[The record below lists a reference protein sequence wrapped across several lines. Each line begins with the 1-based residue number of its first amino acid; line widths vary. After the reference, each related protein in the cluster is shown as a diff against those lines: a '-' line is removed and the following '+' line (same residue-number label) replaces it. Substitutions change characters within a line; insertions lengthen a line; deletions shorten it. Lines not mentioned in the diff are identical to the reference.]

1 MTGKL
6 KLILTKLK
14 AFRRLSL
21 LERLWLMAPIM
32 IWFSYLPQISLA
44 EDGTMN
50 YELSLALIYVV
61 ILAIV
66 GLPRVWY
73 HRSELRQ
80 SRPVWPASVFVGW
93 SGLCVIWSDNH
104 TRGLLTFAVYVTL
117 YLVFLALV
125 AERRL
130 LCQLLP
136 KLVMVAIRATVLA
149 CLLAIIQII
158 LGTFV
163 VTDRHTF
170 GLCAGCVAGQF
181 GFIRPNLLAIEP
193 QFLGSL
199 LLAPLLYITYLTLR
213 GKHDYAKQ
221 PLLLVL
227 MLTTLWLTL
236 SRGAIYAYLASLVV
250 MILLVRKWRRM
261 LAVVGSVALSLVICL
276 ICQGA
281 LASANPR
288 IDSSFTQ
295 AVSTSLNHLSMGIIR
310 LPYQRKSPTSLPSI
324 SREHDKQ
331 PAYHGYVAES
341 TNVRLSLTKTALA
354 AWRSNQLG
362 QQLFGT
368 GLGSAGIVLA
378 RQTGSQYQK
387 EIVQNEFVEVLLERG
402 LVGLALLGGLVVL
415 YGRLCFQRRDYL
427 ALAILVAYLT
437 QWCFFSGLPNA
448 LHIYLV
454 LALLS
459 AKLLDGAPAGKNL
472 PDGLK

>member
-1 MTGKL
+1 
-6 KLILTKLK
+6 
-14 AFRRLSL
+14 
-21 LERLWLMAPIM
+21 
-32 IWFSYLPQISLA
+32 
-44 EDGTMN
+44 MN
-50 YELSLALIYVV
+50 YELSLTLIYVV

-66 GLPRVWY
+66 GLPRVWH

-80 SRPVWPASVFVGW
+80 SRPIWLASAFVGW

-104 TRGLLTFAVYVTL
+104 TRGLLTFAVYVVL
-117 YLVFLALV
+117 YLVFLVLV

-130 LCQLLP
+130 LRQLLP
-136 KLVMVAIRATVLA
+136 KLVKVAIWATISA
-149 CLLAIIQII
+149 CLLAIAQMV

-163 VTDRHTF
+163 ITNRHSL

-221 PLLLVL
+221 SLLLVL

-250 MILLVRKWRRM
+250 MILLVRKWRRQ
-261 LAVVGSVALSLVICL
+261 LVVVGLIALSLVVCL
-276 ICQGA
+276 VCQGA

-295 AVSTSLNHLSMGIIR
+295 AISTSLNHLSMGIVR
-310 LPYQRKSPTSLPSI
+310 LPYQRQSTTTLPSI
-324 SREHDKQ
+324 SQDHDKQ

-362 QQLFGT
+362 QQFFGT

-378 RQTGSQYQK
+378 RQTGSWYQK

-402 LVGLALLGGLVVL
+402 LIGLALLGGLVVL
-415 YGRLCFQRRDYL
+415 YGRLCSRRRDHL
-427 ALAILVAYLT
+427 ALVILVAYLV

-459 AKLLDGAPAGKNL
+459 AKLLDGASASKNL
-472 PDGLK
+472 PGCLK

>member
-32 IWFSYLPQISLA
+32 IWFSYLPRISLA
-44 EDGTMN
+44 EDSTMN
-50 YELSLALIYVV
+50 YELSLTLIYVV
-61 ILAIV
+61 ILAII
-66 GLPRVWY
+66 GLPRVW
-73 HRSELRQ
+73 HHWSELRQ
-80 SRPVWPASVFVGW
+80 SRPVQLASAFVGW
-93 SGLCVIWSDNH
+93 SGLCVIWSDNR

-136 KLVMVAIRATVLA
+136 KLVRVAIRVTASA
-149 CLLAIIQII
+149 CLLAIAQMVS
-158 LGTFV
+158 GTFV
-163 VTDRHTF
+163 ITNRHSL

-199 LLAPLLYITYLTLR
+199 LLAPLLYITYLTLQ
-213 GKHDYAKQ
+213 GKHSYAKQ
-221 PLLLVL
+221 SLLLVL

-250 MILLVRKWRRM
+250 MILLVRKWRCQ
-261 LAVVGSVALSLVICL
+261 LAVVGLTALSLVVCL
-276 ICQGA
+276 VCQGA
-281 LASANPR
+281 LASTNPR

-295 AVSTSLNHLSMGIIR
+295 AVSTSLNHLSMGIVR
-310 LPYQRKSPTSLPSI
+310 LPYQQKSPTSPPSI
-324 SREHDKQ
+324 PQEHDKQ

-341 TNVRLSLTKTALA
+341 TNVRLSLTRTALA

-402 LVGLALLGGLVVL
+402 LIGLALLGGLVVL
-415 YGRLCFQRRDYL
+415 YGRLCSRRRDHL
-427 ALAILVAYLT
+427 ALVILVAYLA

-459 AKLLDGAPAGKNL
+459 AKLLDGASAGKNL
-472 PDGLK
+472 PDGLE

>member
-1 MTGKL
+1 MTGKS
-6 KLILTKLK
+6 KLVLTELK
-14 AFRRLSL
+14 AFWRLSL

-32 IWFSYLPQISLA
+32 IWFSYLPRISLA

-50 YELSLALIYVV
+50 YELSLTLIYVV

-66 GLPRVWY
+66 GLPRVWH

-80 SRPVWPASVFVGW
+80 SRLVWPASAFVGW
-93 SGLCVIWSDNH
+93 SGLCVIWSDNC
-104 TRGLLTFAVYVTL
+104 TRGLLTFAVYVVL

-130 LCQLLP
+130 LCRLLP
-136 KLVMVAIRATVLA
+136 KLVRVAIRATISA
-149 CLLAIIQII
+149 CLLAITQMV
-158 LGTFV
+158 LGIFV
-163 VTDRHTF
+163 ITNRHTF

-236 SRGAIYAYLASLVV
+236 SRGAIYAYLASLIV

-324 SREHDKQ
+324 PREHDKQ
-331 PAYHGYVAES
+331 PAYRGYVAES

-354 AWRSNQLG
+354 AWRSNRLG

-415 YGRLCFQRRDYL
+415 YGRLYSQRRDYL
-427 ALAILVAYLT
+427 ALVILVAYLT

-459 AKLLDGAPAGKNL
+459 AKLLDGTSAGKNL

>member
-6 KLILTKLK
+6 KLILTELK

-32 IWFSYLPQISLA
+32 IWFSYLPRISLA

-50 YELSLALIYVV
+50 YELSLTLIYVV

-66 GLPRVWY
+66 GLPRVWH

-80 SRPVWPASVFVGW
+80 SRPIWLASAFVGW

-104 TRGLLTFAVYVTL
+104 TRGLLTFAVYVVL
-117 YLVFLALV
+117 YLVFLVLV

-130 LCQLLP
+130 LRQLLP
-136 KLVMVAIRATVLA
+136 KLVKVAIWATISA
-149 CLLAIIQII
+149 CLLAIAQMV

-163 VTDRHTF
+163 ITNRHSL

-221 PLLLVL
+221 SLLLVL

-250 MILLVRKWRRM
+250 MILLVREWRRQ

-281 LASANPR
+281 LASVNPR

-324 SREHDKQ
+324 PREHDKQ

-354 AWRSNQLG
+354 AWQSNRLS

-402 LVGLALLGGLVVL
+402 LAGLALLGGLVVL
-415 YGRLCFQRRDYL
+415 YGRLCFQRRDHL

-459 AKLLDGAPAGKNL
+459 AKLLDGAPAGKYL
-472 PDGLK
+472 SDGLK

>member
-1 MTGKL
+1 MTSKS
-6 KLILTKLK
+6 KLILSKLK
-14 AFRRLSL
+14 TFWRLSL

-32 IWFSYLPQISLA
+32 IWFSYLPRISLA

-50 YELSLALIYVV
+50 YELSLTLIYVV

-66 GLPRVWY
+66 GLPRVWH

-80 SRPVWPASVFVGW
+80 LRLVWLASAFIGW

-104 TRGLLTFAVYVTL
+104 TRGLLTFAVYVVL

-130 LCQLLP
+130 LCRLLP
-136 KLVMVAIRATVLA
+136 KLVRVAIRMTISA

-163 VTDRHTF
+163 ITNRHSL

-199 LLAPLLYITYLTLR
+199 LLVPLLYITYLILQ
-213 GKHDYAKQ
+213 GKHSYAKQ

-250 MILLVRKWRRM
+250 MILLVRKWRRQ
-261 LAVVGSVALSLVICL
+261 LVVVGLIALSLVVCL
-276 ICQGA
+276 VCQGA

-310 LPYQRKSPTSLPSI
+310 LPYQWKSPTSLPLI
-324 SREHDKQ
+324 SQEHDKQ
-331 PAYHGYVAES
+331 PAYRGYVAES

-354 AWRSNQLG
+354 AWRSNRLG

-402 LVGLALLGGLVVL
+402 LIGLVLLGGLVAL
-415 YGRLCFQRRDYL
+415 YGRLCSQRRDYL
-427 ALAILVAYLT
+427 ALVILVAYLA

-459 AKLLDGAPAGKNL
+459 AKLLDGASAGKNL
-472 PDGLK
+472 PDGLE

>member
-50 YELSLALIYVV
+50 YELSLTLIYVV

-66 GLPRVWY
+66 GLPRIWY

-80 SRPVWPASVFVGW
+80 SRPVWLASAFVGW

-104 TRGLLTFAVYVTL
+104 TRGLLTFAVYAVL

-136 KLVMVAIRATVLA
+136 KLVRVAIRATASA
-149 CLLAIIQII
+149 CLLAIIQVI

-281 LASANPR
+281 LAGANPR

-324 SREHDKQ
+324 PREHDKQ
-331 PAYHGYVAES
+331 PAYRGYVAES

-354 AWRSNQLG
+354 AWRSNRLG

-402 LVGLALLGGLVVL
+402 LAGLALLGGLVVL
-415 YGRLCFQRRDYL
+415 YGRLCSQRRDYL
-427 ALAILVAYLT
+427 ALVILIAYLA

-448 LHIYLV
+448 LHVYLV

-459 AKLLDGAPAGKNL
+459 AKLLDGTSAGKDL

>member
-6 KLILTKLK
+6 KLILTELK

-50 YELSLALIYVV
+50 YELSLMLIYVV

-66 GLPRVWY
+66 GLPRIWR

-80 SRPVWPASVFVGW
+80 SRPVWPASAFVGW

-104 TRGLLTFAVYVTL
+104 TRGLLTFAVYAVL

-136 KLVMVAIRATVLA
+136 KLVRVAIRATASA

-163 VTDRHTF
+163 VTNRHTL

-213 GKHDYAKQ
+213 EKHDYAKQ

-281 LASANPR
+281 LAGANPR

-324 SREHDKQ
+324 PQDHDKQ
-331 PAYHGYVAES
+331 PAYRGYVAES

-354 AWRSNQLG
+354 AWRSNRLS

-368 GLGSAGIVLA
+368 GLGSAGIILA
-378 RQTGSQYQK
+378 RQTGSRYQK

-402 LVGLALLGGLVVL
+402 LIGLALLGGLVVL
-415 YGRLCFQRRDYL
+415 YGRLCSRRRDHL
-427 ALAILVAYLT
+427 ALVILVAYLA

-459 AKLLDGAPAGKNL
+459 AKLLDGTSASKDL

>member
-1 MTGKL
+1 MTSKSRLILSKL
-6 KLILTKLK
+6 KT
-14 AFRRLSL
+14 FRRLSL

-32 IWFSYLPQISLA
+32 IWFSYLPRISLA

-50 YELSLALIYVV
+50 YELSLTLIYVV

-66 GLPRVWY
+66 GLPRVW
-73 HRSELRQ
+73 HRRSELRQ
-80 SRPVWPASVFVGW
+80 LGLVRLASAFVGW
-93 SGLCVIWSDNH
+93 SGLCVIWSDNC
-104 TRGLLTFAVYVTL
+104 TRGLLTFAVYVVL
-117 YLVFLALV
+117 YLVFLVLV

-130 LCQLLP
+130 LRQLLP
-136 KLVMVAIRATVLA
+136 KLVRVAIWATISA
-149 CLLAIIQII
+149 CLLAIAQMV

-163 VTDRHTF
+163 ITNRHSL

-199 LLAPLLYITYLTLR
+199 LLAPLLYITYLILQ
-213 GKHDYAKQ
+213 GKHSYAKQ

-250 MILLVRKWRRM
+250 MILLVRKWRRQ
-261 LAVVGSVALSLVICL
+261 LVVVGLIALSLVVCL
-276 ICQGA
+276 VCQGA

-310 LPYQRKSPTSLPSI
+310 LPYQRKSPTSPPLI
-324 SREHDKQ
+324 SQEHDKQ
-331 PAYHGYVAES
+331 PAYHGYVVES

-378 RQTGSQYQK
+378 RQTGSRYQK

-415 YGRLCFQRRDYL
+415 CGRLCSQRRDYL
-427 ALAILVAYLT
+427 ALVILVAYLA

-472 PDGLK
+472 PDGLE

>member
-32 IWFSYLPQISLA
+32 IWFSYLPRISLA

-50 YELSLALIYVV
+50 YELSLTLIYVV

-66 GLPRVWY
+66 GLPRVWHY
-73 HRSELRQ
+73 RSELRQ
-80 SRPVWPASVFVGW
+80 SRLVWPASVFVGW
-93 SGLCVIWSDNH
+93 SGLCVIWSDNR
-104 TRGLLTFAVYVTL
+104 TRGLLTFAVYAVL
-117 YLVFLALV
+117 YLAFLALV

-136 KLVMVAIRATVLA
+136 KLVRVAIRATASA

-163 VTDRHTF
+163 VTNRHTL

-236 SRGAIYAYLASLVV
+236 SRGAIYAYLASLIV
-250 MILLVRKWRRM
+250 MILLVRKWRRQ
-261 LAVVGSVALSLVICL
+261 LVIVGSVALSLVICL

-310 LPYQRKSPTSLPSI
+310 LPYQQKSPTSLPSI
-324 SREHDKQ
+324 PREHDKQ
-331 PAYHGYVAES
+331 PAYRGYVAES

-354 AWRSNQLG
+354 AWRSNRLG

-415 YGRLCFQRRDYL
+415 YGRLCFQRRDHL
-427 ALAILVAYLT
+427 ALTILVAYLT

-459 AKLLDGAPAGKNL
+459 VKLLDSASAGKNL

>member
-1 MTGKL
+1 MTGKS
-6 KLILTKLK
+6 KLVLTELK
-14 AFRRLSL
+14 AFWRLSL

-32 IWFSYLPQISLA
+32 IWFSYLPRISLA

-50 YELSLALIYVV
+50 YELSLTLIYVV

-66 GLPRVWY
+66 GLPRVWH

-80 SRPVWPASVFVGW
+80 SRLVWPASAFVGW
-93 SGLCVIWSDNH
+93 SGLCVIWSDNC
-104 TRGLLTFAVYVTL
+104 TRGLLTFAVYVVL

-130 LCQLLP
+130 LCRLLP
-136 KLVMVAIRATVLA
+136 KLVRVAIRATISA
-149 CLLAIIQII
+149 CLLAITQMV

-163 VTDRHTF
+163 ITNRHTF

-236 SRGAIYAYLASLVV
+236 SRGAIYAYLASLIV

-324 SREHDKQ
+324 PREHDKQ
-331 PAYHGYVAES
+331 PAYRGYVAES

-354 AWRSNQLG
+354 AWRSNRLG

-415 YGRLCFQRRDYL
+415 YGRLYSQRRDYL
-427 ALAILVAYLT
+427 ALVILVAYLT

-459 AKLLDGAPAGKNL
+459 AKLLDGASAGKNL
-472 PDGLK
+472 SDGLE

>member
-14 AFRRLSL
+14 TFWRLSL

-32 IWFSYLPQISLA
+32 IWFSYLPRISLA

-50 YELSLALIYVV
+50 YELSLTLIYVV
-61 ILAIV
+61 MLAIV
-66 GLPRVWY
+66 GLPRVWH

-80 SRPVWPASVFVGW
+80 LGLVRLASAFVGW
-93 SGLCVIWSDNH
+93 SGLCVIWSDNR
-104 TRGLLTFAVYVTL
+104 TRGLLTFAVYATL
-117 YLVFLALV
+117 YLIFLALV
-125 AERRL
+125 TERRL

-136 KLVMVAIRATVLA
+136 KLVRVAIRTTTSA
-149 CLLAIIQII
+149 CLLAIAQMV

-163 VTDRHTF
+163 VADRHTL

-199 LLAPLLYITYLTLR
+199 LLAPLLYITYLILQ
-213 GKHDYAKQ
+213 GKHSYAKQ

-250 MILLVRKWRRM
+250 MILLVRKWRRQ
-261 LAVVGSVALSLVICL
+261 LAVVGSVALSLVVCL
-276 ICQGA
+276 VCQGT
-281 LASANPR
+281 LASANLR

-310 LPYQRKSPTSLPSI
+310 LPYRRKSPTSLPSI
-324 SREHDKQ
+324 PREHDKQ
-331 PAYHGYVAES
+331 PAYRGYVVES

-354 AWRSNQLG
+354 AWRSNRLG

-378 RQTGSQYQK
+378 RQTGSRYQK

-402 LVGLALLGGLVVL
+402 LIGLVLLGGLVAL
-415 YGRLCFQRRDYL
+415 YGRLCSQRRDYL
-427 ALAILVAYLT
+427 ALVILVAYLV

-472 PDGLK
+472 PDGLE

>member
-50 YELSLALIYVV
+50 YELSLTLIYVV

-66 GLPRVWY
+66 GLPRIWY

-80 SRPVWPASVFVGW
+80 SRPVWLASTFVGW

-136 KLVMVAIRATVLA
+136 KLVRVAIRATASA
-149 CLLAIIQII
+149 CLLAIVQII

-163 VTDRHTF
+163 VTDRHTL

-199 LLAPLLYITYLTLR
+199 LLAPLLYITYLILQ
-213 GKHDYAKQ
+213 GKHSYAKQ

-250 MILLVRKWRRM
+250 MILLVRKWRRQ
-261 LAVVGSVALSLVICL
+261 LVVVGLIALSLVVCL
-276 ICQGA
+276 VCQGA

-295 AVSTSLNHLSMGIIR
+295 AVSTSLNHLSMGIVR

-324 SREHDKQ
+324 PREHDKQ

-354 AWRSNQLG
+354 AWRSNRLG

-387 EIVQNEFVEVLLERG
+387 EIVQNEFIEVLLERG

-415 YGRLCFQRRDYL
+415 YGRLCFQRRDHL

-459 AKLLDGAPAGKNL
+459 TKLLDGASAGKNL
-472 PDGLK
+472 PDGLE

>member
-21 LERLWLMAPIM
+21 LEQLWLMAPIM

-50 YELSLALIYVV
+50 YELSLTLIYVV

-66 GLPRVWY
+66 GLPRVWH

-80 SRPVWPASVFVGW
+80 SGPVRLASAFVGW

-104 TRGLLTFAVYVTL
+104 TRGLLTFAVYATL

-130 LCQLLP
+130 LCRLLP
-136 KLVMVAIRATVLA
+136 KLVRVAIRATASA

-163 VTDRHTF
+163 VADRHTL

-213 GKHDYAKQ
+213 EKHDYAKQ

-250 MILLVRKWRRM
+250 MILLVRKWRRQ

-281 LASANPR
+281 LASVNPR

-324 SREHDKQ
+324 PREHDKQ

-354 AWRSNQLG
+354 AWQSNRLS

-402 LVGLALLGGLVVL
+402 LAGLALLGGLVVL
-415 YGRLCFQRRDYL
+415 YGRLCFQRRDHL

-459 AKLLDGAPAGKNL
+459 AKLLDGAPAGKYL
-472 PDGLK
+472 SDGLK

>member
-6 KLILTKLK
+6 KLILIKLK
-14 AFRRLSL
+14 AFQRLSL

-50 YELSLALIYVV
+50 YELSLTLIYVV

-66 GLPRVWY
+66 GLPRVWH

-80 SRPVWPASVFVGW
+80 SRLVWPASVFVGW
-93 SGLCVIWSDNH
+93 SGLCVIWSDNR
-104 TRGLLTFAVYVTL
+104 TRGLLTFAVYATL

-136 KLVMVAIRATVLA
+136 KLVRVAIRATASA

-163 VTDRHTF
+163 VADRHIL

-199 LLAPLLYITYLTLR
+199 LLAPLLYITYLTLQ
-213 GKHDYAKQ
+213 GKHSYAKQ

-250 MILLVRKWRRM
+250 MILLVRKWRRQ
-261 LAVVGSVALSLVICL
+261 LVVVGSVALSLVVCL
-276 ICQGA
+276 VCQGT

-295 AVSTSLNHLSMGIIR
+295 AVSTSLNHLSMGIVR

-324 SREHDKQ
+324 PREHDKQ

-354 AWRSNQLG
+354 AWRSNRLG

-378 RQTGSQYQK
+378 RQTGSRYQK

-402 LVGLALLGGLVVL
+402 LIGLALLGGLVVL

-459 AKLLDGAPAGKNL
+459 AKLLDGASAGKNL

>member
-1 MTGKL
+1 MTGKSKLVLTEL
-6 KLILTKLK
+6 KT
-14 AFRRLSL
+14 FWRLSL

-32 IWFSYLPQISLA
+32 IWFSYLPRISLA

-66 GLPRVWY
+66 GLPRVWC
-73 HRSELRQ
+73 HRSELKQ
-80 SRPVWPASVFVGW
+80 SRPVQLASAFVGW
-93 SGLCVIWSDNH
+93 SGLCVIWSDNR
-104 TRGLLTFAVYVTL
+104 TRGLLTFAVYATL
-117 YLVFLALV
+117 YLIFLALV

-130 LCQLLP
+130 LCRLLP
-136 KLVMVAIRATVLA
+136 KLVRVAIRATASA

-163 VTDRHTF
+163 IADRHTF

-324 SREHDKQ
+324 PREHDKQ
-331 PAYHGYVAES
+331 PAYRGYVAES

-354 AWRSNQLG
+354 AWRSNRLG

-415 YGRLCFQRRDYL
+415 YGRLCFQRQDYL
-427 ALAILVAYLT
+427 ALVILVAYLA

-459 AKLLDGAPAGKNL
+459 AKLLDGASASKNL
-472 PDGLK
+472 PDGLE

>member
-32 IWFSYLPQISLA
+32 IWFSYLPRISLA

-50 YELSLALIYVV
+50 YELSLTLIYVV

-66 GLPRVWY
+66 GLPRVWRY
-73 HRSELRQ
+73 RSELRQ
-80 SRPVWPASVFVGW
+80 LRPVWLASAFVGW
-93 SGLCVIWSDNH
+93 SGLCVIWSDNR
-104 TRGLLTFAVYVTL
+104 TRGLLTFAVYVML

-136 KLVMVAIRATVLA
+136 KLVRVAIWATISA
-149 CLLAIIQII
+149 CLLAITQMV

-163 VTDRHTF
+163 VADRHTF
-170 GLCAGCVAGQF
+170 GLCTGCVAGQF

-250 MILLVRKWRRM
+250 MILLVRNWRRM

-295 AVSTSLNHLSMGIIR
+295 AVSTSLNHLSMGVIR

-324 SREHDKQ
+324 PREHDKQ
-331 PAYHGYVAES
+331 PAYRGYVAES
-341 TNVRLSLTKTALA
+341 TNVRLSLTKTALT
-354 AWRSNQLG
+354 AWRSNRLS

-402 LVGLALLGGLVVL
+402 LAGLALLGGLVVL

-459 AKLLDGAPAGKNL
+459 TKLLDGASAGKNL

>member
-50 YELSLALIYVV
+50 YELSLTLIYVV

-66 GLPRVWY
+66 GLPRVWC

-80 SRPVWPASVFVGW
+80 SRPVRLASAFVGW
-93 SGLCVIWSDNH
+93 SGLCVIWSDNR
-104 TRGLLTFAVYVTL
+104 TRGLLTFAVYATL

-130 LCQLLP
+130 LCRLLP
-136 KLVMVAIRATVLA
+136 KLVRVAIWMTISA
-149 CLLAIIQII
+149 CLLAIAQMV

-163 VTDRHTF
+163 VADRHTF

-199 LLAPLLYITYLTLR
+199 LLAPLLYITYLTLQ

-236 SRGAIYAYLASLVV
+236 SRGAIYAYLASLIV

-261 LAVVGSVALSLVICL
+261 LAVVGLIALSLVICL

-310 LPYQRKSPTSLPSI
+310 LPYQRKSPTSPPLIP
-324 SREHDKQ
+324 REHDKQ
-331 PAYHGYVAES
+331 PAYRGYVAES

-354 AWRSNQLG
+354 AWRSNRLG

-378 RQTGSQYQK
+378 RQTGSRYQK

-402 LVGLALLGGLVVL
+402 LIGLVLLGGLVAL
-415 YGRLCFQRRDYL
+415 YGRLCSQRRDYL
-427 ALAILVAYLT
+427 ALVILVAYLA

-459 AKLLDGAPAGKNL
+459 AKLLDGTPAGKNL
-472 PDGLK
+472 PDGLE

>member
-32 IWFSYLPQISLA
+32 IWFSYLPRISLA

-50 YELSLALIYVV
+50 YELSLTLIYVV

-66 GLPRVWY
+66 GLPRVWH

-80 SRPVWPASVFVGW
+80 SRLVWPASAFVGW
-93 SGLCVIWSDNH
+93 SGLCVIWSDNC
-104 TRGLLTFAVYVTL
+104 TRGLLTFAVYVML

-130 LCQLLP
+130 LCRLLP
-136 KLVMVAIRATVLA
+136 KLVRVAIRATISA
-149 CLLAIIQII
+149 CLLAITQMV

-163 VTDRHTF
+163 ITNRHSL

-250 MILLVRKWRRM
+250 MILLVRKWRRQ
-261 LAVVGSVALSLVICL
+261 LAVVGLVALSLVICL

-310 LPYQRKSPTSLPSI
+310 LPYQRKSPTSPLSI
-324 SREHDKQ
+324 PQEHDKQ

-378 RQTGSQYQK
+378 RQTGSRYQK

-402 LVGLALLGGLVVL
+402 PVGLALLGGLVVL

-459 AKLLDGAPAGKNL
+459 AKLLDGASAGKNL
-472 PDGLK
+472 PDSLK

>member
-50 YELSLALIYVV
+50 YELSLTLIYVV

-66 GLPRVWY
+66 GLPRIWY

-80 SRPVWPASVFVGW
+80 SRPVWLASAFVGW

-104 TRGLLTFAVYVTL
+104 IRGLLTFAVYAVL

-136 KLVMVAIRATVLA
+136 KLVRVAIRATASA

-163 VTDRHTF
+163 VTNRHTL

-181 GFIRPNLLAIEP
+181 GFIRPNLLTIEP

-199 LLAPLLYITYLTLR
+199 LLAPLLYITYLILQ
-213 GKHDYAKQ
+213 GKHSYAKQ

-250 MILLVRKWRRM
+250 MILLVRKWRRI

-288 IDSSFTQ
+288 IDSGFTQ

-324 SREHDKQ
+324 PREHDKQ
-331 PAYHGYVAES
+331 PAYRGYVAES

-354 AWRSNQLG
+354 AWRSNRLG

-378 RQTGSQYQK
+378 RQTGSRYQK

-402 LVGLALLGGLVVL
+402 LIGLVLLGGLVAL

-427 ALAILVAYLT
+427 ALAILVAYLA

-472 PDGLK
+472 PDGLE

>member
-32 IWFSYLPQISLA
+32 IWFSYLPRISLA

-50 YELSLALIYVV
+50 YELSLTLIYVV
-61 ILAIV
+61 ILATV
-66 GLPRVWY
+66 GLSRVWH

-80 SRPVWPASVFVGW
+80 SGLVRLVSAFVGW
-93 SGLCVIWSDNH
+93 SGLCVIWSDNR
-104 TRGLLTFAVYVTL
+104 TRGLLTFAVYVVL

-130 LCQLLP
+130 LCRLLP
-136 KLVMVAIRATVLA
+136 KLVRVAIWATISA
-149 CLLAIIQII
+149 CLLAIAQII

-163 VTDRHTF
+163 IADRHTF

-193 QFLGSL
+193 QFIGSL
-199 LLAPLLYITYLTLR
+199 LLAPLLYITYLTLQ

-221 PLLLVL
+221 SLLLVL

-236 SRGAIYAYLASLVV
+236 SRGAIYAYLAGLVV

-310 LPYQRKSPTSLPSI
+310 LPYQQKSPTSPPSI
-324 SREHDKQ
+324 PQGHDKQ

-378 RQTGSQYQK
+378 RQTGSRYQK

-402 LVGLALLGGLVVL
+402 LIGLVLLGGLVAL
-415 YGRLCFQRRDYL
+415 YGRLCSQRRDYL
-427 ALAILVAYLT
+427 ALVILVAYLA

-472 PDGLK
+472 PDGLE

>member
-66 GLPRVWY
+66 GLPRVWH

-80 SRPVWPASVFVGW
+80 SRLVWSASAFVGW
-93 SGLCVIWSDNH
+93 SGLCVIWSDNR
-104 TRGLLTFAVYVTL
+104 TRGLLTFAVYATL

-136 KLVMVAIRATVLA
+136 KLVKVAIRATASA

-163 VTDRHTF
+163 VADRHTL

-213 GKHDYAKQ
+213 GKHSYAKQ

-261 LAVVGSVALSLVICL
+261 PAVVGLVALSLVICL

-281 LASANPR
+281 LASANLR

-324 SREHDKQ
+324 PREHDKQ

-354 AWRSNQLG
+354 AWRSNRLG

-378 RQTGSQYQK
+378 RQTGSRYQK

-459 AKLLDGAPAGKNL
+459 AKLLDGASAGKNL

>member
-1 MTGKL
+1 
-6 KLILTKLK
+6 
-14 AFRRLSL
+14 
-21 LERLWLMAPIM
+21 
-32 IWFSYLPQISLA
+32 
-44 EDGTMN
+44 MN
-50 YELSLALIYVV
+50 YELSLTLIYVV

-66 GLPRVWY
+66 GLPRVWH

-80 SRPVWPASVFVGW
+80 SRPIWLASAFVGW

-104 TRGLLTFAVYVTL
+104 TRGLLTFAVYVVL
-117 YLVFLALV
+117 YLVFLVLV

-130 LCQLLP
+130 LRQLLP
-136 KLVMVAIRATVLA
+136 KLVKVAIWATISA
-149 CLLAIIQII
+149 CLLAIAQMV

-163 VTDRHTF
+163 ITNRHSL

-221 PLLLVL
+221 SLLLVL

-250 MILLVRKWRRM
+250 MILLVRKWRRQ
-261 LAVVGSVALSLVICL
+261 LVVVGLIALSLVVCL
-276 ICQGA
+276 VCQGA

-295 AVSTSLNHLSMGIIR
+295 AISTSLNHLSMGIVR
-310 LPYQRKSPTSLPSI
+310 LPYQRQSTTTLPSI
-324 SREHDKQ
+324 SQDHDKQ

-341 TNVRLSLTKTALA
+341 TNVRLSLTRTALA

-378 RQTGSQYQK
+378 RQTGSRYQK

-402 LVGLALLGGLVVL
+402 LIGLALLGGLVVL
-415 YGRLCFQRRDYL
+415 YGRLCSQRRDYL
-427 ALAILVAYLT
+427 ALVILVAYLA

-459 AKLLDGAPAGKNL
+459 AKLLDGASASKDL
-472 PDGLK
+472 PDGLE

>member
-66 GLPRVWY
+66 GLPRVWRR
-73 HRSELRQ
+73 RSELRQ
-80 SRPVWPASVFVGW
+80 SRSVWPASAFVGW

-104 TRGLLTFAVYVTL
+104 TRGLLTFAVYVML

-136 KLVMVAIRATVLA
+136 KLVRVAIWATISA
-149 CLLAIIQII
+149 CLLAIAQMV

-163 VTDRHTF
+163 ITNRHSL

-199 LLAPLLYITYLTLR
+199 LLAPLLYITYLILQ
-213 GKHDYAKQ
+213 GKHSYAKQ

-236 SRGAIYAYLASLVV
+236 SRGAIYAYLASLAV
-250 MILLVRKWRRM
+250 MILLVRKWRRQ
-261 LAVVGSVALSLVICL
+261 LVVVGLIALSLVVCL
-276 ICQGA
+276 VCQGA

-295 AVSTSLNHLSMGIIR
+295 AVSTSLNHLSMGIVR
-310 LPYQRKSPTSLPSI
+310 LPYQQKSPTPPSLI
-324 SREHDKQ
+324 SQEHDKQ

-354 AWRSNQLG
+354 AWRSNQFG

-378 RQTGSQYQK
+378 RQTGSRYQK

-402 LVGLALLGGLVVL
+402 LIGLALLGGLVVL
-415 YGRLCFQRRDYL
+415 YGRLCFRRRYYL
-427 ALAILVAYLT
+427 ALVILVAYLV

-459 AKLLDGAPAGKNL
+459 AKLLDGASASKDL

>member
-1 MTGKL
+1 
-6 KLILTKLK
+6 
-14 AFRRLSL
+14 
-21 LERLWLMAPIM
+21 
-32 IWFSYLPQISLA
+32 
-44 EDGTMN
+44 MN
-50 YELSLALIYVV
+50 YELSLTLIYVV

-66 GLPRVWY
+66 GLPRVWH

-80 SRPVWPASVFVGW
+80 SRPVWLASAFVGW
-93 SGLCVIWSDNH
+93 SGLCVIWSDNR
-104 TRGLLTFAVYVTL
+104 TRGLLTFAVYVML

-136 KLVMVAIRATVLA
+136 KLVRVAIWATISA

-158 LGTFV
+158 LGTFI
-163 VTDRHTF
+163 VTNRHAL

-199 LLAPLLYITYLTLR
+199 LLAPLLYITYLILQ
-213 GKHDYAKQ
+213 GKHSYVKQ

-324 SREHDKQ
+324 PQEHDKQ

-354 AWRSNQLG
+354 AWRSNRLG

-378 RQTGSQYQK
+378 RQTGSRYQK

-402 LVGLALLGGLVVL
+402 LIGLVLLGGLVAL

-427 ALAILVAYLT
+427 ALVILVAYLT

-472 PDGLK
+472 PDGLE

>member
-1 MTGKL
+1 MTSKS
-6 KLILTKLK
+6 KLILSKLK
-14 AFRRLSL
+14 TFWRLSL

-32 IWFSYLPQISLA
+32 IWFSYLPRISLA

-50 YELSLALIYVV
+50 YELSLTLIYVV

-66 GLPRVWY
+66 GLPRVW
-73 HRSELRQ
+73 HHWSELRQ
-80 SRPVWPASVFVGW
+80 SGMVRLTSAFVGW
-93 SGLCVIWSDNH
+93 SGLCVIWSDNR

-117 YLVFLALV
+117 YLAFLALV

-136 KLVMVAIRATVLA
+136 KLVRVAIRATASA
-149 CLLAIIQII
+149 CLLAIIQVI

-163 VTDRHTF
+163 VTNRHTL

-213 GKHDYAKQ
+213 EKHDYAKQ

-281 LASANPR
+281 LAGANPR

-324 SREHDKQ
+324 PREHDKQ

-378 RQTGSQYQK
+378 RQTGSRYQK

-402 LVGLALLGGLVVL
+402 LIGLALLGGLVVL
-415 YGRLCFQRRDYL
+415 YGRLCSQRRDHL
-427 ALAILVAYLT
+427 ALVILVAYLV

-459 AKLLDGAPAGKNL
+459 AKLLDGASASKNL
-472 PDGLK
+472 PDGLE

>member
-6 KLILTKLK
+6 KLILTELK

-32 IWFSYLPQISLA
+32 IWFSYLPRISLA

-50 YELSLALIYVV
+50 YELSLTLIYVV

-66 GLPRVWY
+66 GLPRVWH

-80 SRPVWPASVFVGW
+80 SRPIWLASAFVGW

-104 TRGLLTFAVYVTL
+104 TRGLLTFAVYVVL
-117 YLVFLALV
+117 YLVFLVLV

-130 LCQLLP
+130 LRQLLP
-136 KLVMVAIRATVLA
+136 KLVKVAIWATISA
-149 CLLAIIQII
+149 CLLAIAQMV

-163 VTDRHTF
+163 ITNRHSL

-221 PLLLVL
+221 SLLLVL

-261 LAVVGSVALSLVICL
+261 LAVVGLVALSLVVCL

-310 LPYQRKSPTSLPSI
+310 LPYQRKSPTSPPLI
-324 SREHDKQ
+324 SQEHDKQ

-354 AWRSNQLG
+354 AWRSNRLG

-378 RQTGSQYQK
+378 RQTGSRYQK

-415 YGRLCFQRRDYL
+415 YGRLCSQRRDYL
-427 ALAILVAYLT
+427 ALVILVAYLA
-437 QWCFFSGLPNA
+437 QWCFFSGLPNT

>member
-6 KLILTKLK
+6 KLILTELK

-32 IWFSYLPQISLA
+32 IWFSYLPRISLA

-50 YELSLALIYVV
+50 YELSLTLIYVV

-66 GLPRVWY
+66 GLPRVWH

-80 SRPVWPASVFVGW
+80 SRPIWLASAFVGW

-104 TRGLLTFAVYVTL
+104 TRGLLTFAVYVVL
-117 YLVFLALV
+117 YLVFLVLV

-130 LCQLLP
+130 LRQLLP
-136 KLVMVAIRATVLA
+136 KLVKVAIWATISA
-149 CLLAIIQII
+149 CLLAIAQMV

-163 VTDRHTF
+163 ITNRHSL

-221 PLLLVL
+221 SLLLVL

-250 MILLVRKWRRM
+250 MILLVRKWRRQ
-261 LAVVGSVALSLVICL
+261 LVVVGLIALSLVVCL
-276 ICQGA
+276 VCQGA

-295 AVSTSLNHLSMGIIR
+295 AISTSLNHLSMGIVQ
-310 LPYQRKSPTSLPSI
+310 LPYQRQSTTTLPSI
-324 SREHDKQ
+324 SQDHDKQ

-341 TNVRLSLTKTALA
+341 TNVRLSLTRTALA

-378 RQTGSQYQK
+378 RQTGSRYQK

-402 LVGLALLGGLVVL
+402 LIGLALLGGLVVL
-415 YGRLCFQRRDYL
+415 YGRLCSQRRDYL
-427 ALAILVAYLT
+427 ALVILVAYLA

-459 AKLLDGAPAGKNL
+459 AKLLDGASASKDL
-472 PDGLK
+472 PDGLE

>member
-6 KLILTKLK
+6 KLILTELK

-32 IWFSYLPQISLA
+32 IWFSYLPRISLA

-50 YELSLALIYVV
+50 YELSLTLIYVV

-66 GLPRVWY
+66 GLPRVWH

-80 SRPVWPASVFVGW
+80 SRPIWLASAFVGW

-104 TRGLLTFAVYVTL
+104 TRGLLTFAVYVVL
-117 YLVFLALV
+117 YLVFLVLV

-130 LCQLLP
+130 LRQLLP
-136 KLVMVAIRATVLA
+136 KLVKVAIWATISA
-149 CLLAIIQII
+149 CLLAIAQMV

-163 VTDRHTF
+163 ITNRHSL

-221 PLLLVL
+221 SLLLVL

-261 LAVVGSVALSLVICL
+261 LAVVGLVALSLVVCL

-324 SREHDKQ
+324 PREHDKQ

-341 TNVRLSLTKTALA
+341 TNVRLGLTKTALA

-378 RQTGSQYQK
+378 RQTGSRYQK

-402 LVGLALLGGLVVL
+402 LIGLVLLGGLVAL
-415 YGRLCFQRRDYL
+415 YGRLCSQRRDYL
-427 ALAILVAYLT
+427 ALVILVAYLA

-459 AKLLDGAPAGKNL
+459 AKLLDGTSAGKDL

>member
-1 MTGKL
+1 MTGKS
-6 KLILTKLK
+6 KLVLTELK
-14 AFRRLSL
+14 AFWRLSL

-32 IWFSYLPQISLA
+32 IWFSYLPRISLA

-50 YELSLALIYVV
+50 YELSLTLIYVV

-66 GLPRVWY
+66 GLPRVWH

-80 SRPVWPASVFVGW
+80 SRLVWPASAFVGW
-93 SGLCVIWSDNH
+93 SGLCVIWSDNC
-104 TRGLLTFAVYVTL
+104 TRGLLTFAVYVVL

-130 LCQLLP
+130 LCRLLP
-136 KLVMVAIRATVLA
+136 KLVRVAIRATISA
-149 CLLAIIQII
+149 CLLAITQMV

-163 VTDRHTF
+163 ITNRHTF

-236 SRGAIYAYLASLVV
+236 SRGAIYAYLASLIV

-324 SREHDKQ
+324 PREHDKQ
-331 PAYHGYVAES
+331 PAYRGYVAES

-354 AWRSNQLG
+354 AWRSNRLG

-387 EIVQNEFVEVLLERG
+387 EIVQNEFIEVLLERG
-402 LVGLALLGGLVVL
+402 PIGLALLGGLVVL

-459 AKLLDGAPAGKNL
+459 AKLLDGASAGKNL

>member
-1 MTGKL
+1 M
-6 KLILTKLK
+6 K
-14 AFRRLSL
+14 AFWRLSL

-32 IWFSYLPQISLA
+32 IWFSYLPRISLA

-50 YELSLALIYVV
+50 YELSLTLIYVV

-66 GLPRVWY
+66 GLPRVW
-73 HRSELRQ
+73 HHWSELRQ
-80 SRPVWPASVFVGW
+80 SGLVRLASAFVGW
-93 SGLCVIWSDNH
+93 SGLCVIWSDNR
-104 TRGLLTFAVYVTL
+104 TRGLLTFAVYVVL

-136 KLVMVAIRATVLA
+136 KLVRVAIWATISA
-149 CLLAIIQII
+149 CLLAITQMV

-163 VTDRHTF
+163 ITNRHSL

-199 LLAPLLYITYLTLR
+199 LLAPLLYITYLILQ
-213 GKHDYAKQ
+213 GKHSYARQ
-221 PLLLVL
+221 SLLLVL

-310 LPYQRKSPTSLPSI
+310 LPYQQKSPTSPPSI
-324 SREHDKQ
+324 PQGHDKQ

-378 RQTGSQYQK
+378 RQTGSRYQK

-402 LVGLALLGGLVVL
+402 LIGLALLGGLVVL
-415 YGRLCFQRRDYL
+415 YGRLCSRRRDHL
-427 ALAILVAYLT
+427 ALVILVAYLA

-459 AKLLDGAPAGKNL
+459 AKLLDGASAGKNL
-472 PDGLK
+472 PDGLE

>member
-1 MTGKL
+1 MSGKS
-6 KLILTKLK
+6 KLVLTKLK
-14 AFRRLSL
+14 TFWRLSL

-32 IWFSYLPQISLA
+32 IWFSYLPRISLA

-50 YELSLALIYVV
+50 YELSLTLIYVV

-66 GLPRVWY
+66 GLPRVW
-73 HRSELRQ
+73 HRWSELRQ
-80 SRPVWPASVFVGW
+80 LGLVRLVSAFVGW
-93 SGLCVIWSDNH
+93 SGLCAIWSDNR
-104 TRGLLTFAVYVTL
+104 TRGLLTFAVYVVL

-136 KLVMVAIRATVLA
+136 KLVRVAIRATISA
-149 CLLAIIQII
+149 CLLAIIQMV

-163 VTDRHTF
+163 IANRHSL

-199 LLAPLLYITYLTLR
+199 LLAPLLYITYLTLQ

-221 PLLLVL
+221 SLLLVL

-250 MILLVRKWRRM
+250 MTLLVRKWCRQ
-261 LAVVGSVALSLVICL
+261 LAVVGLVALSLVVCL
-276 ICQGA
+276 VCQGV

-295 AVSTSLNHLSMGIIR
+295 AVSTSLNHLSMGIVR
-310 LPYQRKSPTSLPSI
+310 LPYQRKSSTSLPSI
-324 SREHDKQ
+324 PQDHDKQ

-378 RQTGSQYQK
+378 RQTGSRYQK

-402 LVGLALLGGLVVL
+402 LIGLALLGGLVVL
-415 YGRLCFQRRDYL
+415 YGRLCSQRRDHL
-427 ALAILVAYLT
+427 ALVILVAYLV

-459 AKLLDGAPAGKNL
+459 AKLLDGASASKNL
-472 PDGLK
+472 PDGLE

>member
-1 MTGKL
+1 
-6 KLILTKLK
+6 
-14 AFRRLSL
+14 
-21 LERLWLMAPIM
+21 MAPIM
-32 IWFSYLPQISLA
+32 IWFSYLPRISLA

-50 YELSLALIYVV
+50 YELSLTLIYVV

-66 GLPRVWY
+66 GLPRVW
-73 HRSELRQ
+73 RRRPELRQ
-80 SRPVWPASVFVGW
+80 SRPVWPASAFVGW
-93 SGLCVIWSDNH
+93 SGLCVIWSDNR
-104 TRGLLTFAVYVTL
+104 TRGLLTFAVYAVL

-130 LCQLLP
+130 LCRLLP
-136 KLVMVAIRATVLA
+136 KLVRVAIRVTASA
-149 CLLAIIQII
+149 CLLAIIQMV

-163 VTDRHTF
+163 ITNRHSL

-227 MLTTLWLTL
+227 MLATLWLTL

-276 ICQGA
+276 VCQGA

-324 SREHDKQ
+324 SREYDKQ
-331 PAYHGYVAES
+331 PAYRGYVAES

-354 AWRSNQLG
+354 AWRSNRLG

-459 AKLLDGAPAGKNL
+459 TKLLDGASAGKNL
-472 PDGLK
+472 PDSLK

>member
-50 YELSLALIYVV
+50 YELSLTLIYVV

-66 GLPRVWY
+66 GLPRVW
-73 HRSELRQ
+73 HRRSELRQ
-80 SRPVWPASVFVGW
+80 LGLVRLASAFVGW
-93 SGLCVIWSDNH
+93 SGLCVIWSDNC
-104 TRGLLTFAVYVTL
+104 TRGLLTFAVYATL

-125 AERRL
+125 AECRL

-136 KLVMVAIRATVLA
+136 KLVRVAIWMTISA
-149 CLLAIIQII
+149 CLLAITQMV

-163 VTDRHTF
+163 VTDRHTL

-181 GFIRPNLLAIEP
+181 GFIRPNLLVIEP

-213 GKHDYAKQ
+213 EKHDYAKQ

-250 MILLVRKWRRM
+250 MILLVRKWRRQ
-261 LAVVGSVALSLVICL
+261 LVVVGLIALSLVICL

-324 SREHDKQ
+324 PREHDKQ

-415 YGRLCFQRRDYL
+415 YGRLCFQRRDHL
-427 ALAILVAYLT
+427 ALVILVAYLV

-459 AKLLDGAPAGKNL
+459 AKLLDGTSAGKNL

>member
-1 MTGKL
+1 
-6 KLILTKLK
+6 
-14 AFRRLSL
+14 
-21 LERLWLMAPIM
+21 
-32 IWFSYLPQISLA
+32 
-44 EDGTMN
+44 MN
-50 YELSLALIYVV
+50 YELSLTLIYVV

-66 GLPRVWY
+66 GLPRVWH

-80 SRPVWPASVFVGW
+80 SRLVWPASAFIGW
-93 SGLCVIWSDNH
+93 SGLCVIWSDNR
-104 TRGLLTFAVYVTL
+104 TRGLLTFAVYVML

-130 LCQLLP
+130 LCRLLP
-136 KLVMVAIRATVLA
+136 KLVRVAIRATASA
-149 CLLAIIQII
+149 CLLAIAQMV

-163 VTDRHTF
+163 VADRHTF
-170 GLCAGCVAGQF
+170 GLCTGCVAGQF

-261 LAVVGSVALSLVICL
+261 LAVVGLVALSLVICL
-276 ICQGA
+276 ICQGT

-324 SREHDKQ
+324 PREHDKQ
-331 PAYHGYVAES
+331 PAYRGYVAES

-354 AWRSNQLG
+354 AWRSNRLG

-415 YGRLCFQRRDYL
+415 YGRLYSQRRDYL
-427 ALAILVAYLT
+427 ALVILVAYLT

-472 PDGLK
+472 PDGLE

>member
-1 MTGKL
+1 MTGKSKLVLTEL
-6 KLILTKLK
+6 KT
-14 AFRRLSL
+14 FRRLSL

-32 IWFSYLPQISLA
+32 IWFSYLPRISLA

-50 YELSLALIYVV
+50 YELSLTLIYVV

-66 GLPRVWY
+66 GLPKVWH

-80 SRPVWPASVFVGW
+80 SRLVRLASAFVGW

-104 TRGLLTFAVYVTL
+104 TRGLLTFAVYATL

-136 KLVMVAIRATVLA
+136 KLVRVAIRTTASA

-163 VTDRHTF
+163 VADRHTL

-281 LASANPR
+281 LASTNPR

-295 AVSTSLNHLSMGIIR
+295 AASTSLNHLSMGIIR

-324 SREHDKQ
+324 PREHDKQ
-331 PAYHGYVAES
+331 PAYRGYVAES

-354 AWRSNQLG
+354 AWRSNRLG

-387 EIVQNEFVEVLLERG
+387 EIVQNEFIEVLLERG

-415 YGRLCFQRRDYL
+415 YGRLCSQRRDYL
-427 ALAILVAYLT
+427 ALAILVAYLM

-459 AKLLDGAPAGKNL
+459 TKLLDGASAGKNL

>member
-1 MTGKL
+1 MTGKS
-6 KLILTKLK
+6 KLVLTKLK
-14 AFRRLSL
+14 TFWRLSL

-32 IWFSYLPQISLA
+32 IWFSYLPRISLA
-44 EDGTMN
+44 EDGMMN
-50 YELSLALIYVV
+50 YELSLTLIYVV

-66 GLPRVWY
+66 GLPRVWH

-80 SRPVWPASVFVGW
+80 SRLVWLVSAFVGW
-93 SGLCVIWSDNH
+93 SGLCVIWSDNR
-104 TRGLLTFAVYVTL
+104 TRGLLTFAVYVVL

-130 LCQLLP
+130 LCRLLP
-136 KLVMVAIRATVLA
+136 KLVRVAIWMTISA
-149 CLLAIIQII
+149 CLLAITQMV

-163 VTDRHTF
+163 ITNRHSL

-199 LLAPLLYITYLTLR
+199 LLAPLLYITYLTLQ
-213 GKHDYAKQ
+213 GKHSYAKQ

-250 MILLVRKWRRM
+250 MILLVRKWRRQ
-261 LAVVGSVALSLVICL
+261 LVVVGLIALSLVVCL
-276 ICQGA
+276 VCQGT

-310 LPYQRKSPTSLPSI
+310 LPYQRKSPTSPSLI

-331 PAYHGYVAES
+331 PAYHGYVVES
-341 TNVRLSLTKTALA
+341 TNVRLSLTKTALT

-378 RQTGSQYQK
+378 RQTGSRYQK

-402 LVGLALLGGLVVL
+402 LIGLALLGGLVVL
-415 YGRLCFQRRDYL
+415 YGRLCSQRRDHL
-427 ALAILVAYLT
+427 ALVILVAYLV

-459 AKLLDGAPAGKNL
+459 AKLLDSTSASKDL

>member
-32 IWFSYLPQISLA
+32 IWFSYLPRISLA

-50 YELSLALIYVV
+50 YELSLTLIYVV

-66 GLPRVWY
+66 GLPRVWH

-80 SRPVWPASVFVGW
+80 SRLVWPASAFIGW
-93 SGLCVIWSDNH
+93 SGLCVIWSDNR
-104 TRGLLTFAVYVTL
+104 TRGLLTFAVYAVL
-117 YLVFLALV
+117 YLAFLALV

-130 LCQLLP
+130 LCRLLP
-136 KLVMVAIRATVLA
+136 KLVRVAIRATTSA

-158 LGTFV
+158 LGTFAV
-163 VTDRHTF
+163 ADRHVL

-213 GKHDYAKQ
+213 RKHDYAKQ
-221 PLLLVL
+221 SLLLVL

-261 LAVVGSVALSLVICL
+261 LAVVGSVTLSLVICL
-276 ICQGA
+276 VCQGA

-310 LPYQRKSPTSLPSI
+310 LPYQRKSPTSLSSI
-324 SREHDKQ
+324 PREHDKQ

-354 AWRSNQLG
+354 AWRSNRLG

-415 YGRLCFQRRDYL
+415 YGRLCFQRRDHL

-459 AKLLDGAPAGKNL
+459 AKLLDGASAGKDL